1 VTVLFFAVALLT
13 IAVAVGTCL
22 ALWHLRTTDGGASGP
37 PAIMGMLHGII
48 GAIGFGVLL
57 LVLRGP
63 ARGVAAG
70 VGSFGTTAAWLFGAA
85 LVTGIAVLMRRQRVP
100 AVMIAIHS
108 GFAITGYVLLLAW
121 NSLGS

>member
-1 VTVLFFAVALLT
+1 MTAVFVAVALLT
-13 IAVAVGTCL
+13 IAVAVGTGL
-22 ALWHLRTTDGGASGP
+22 ALWHLRGTDGGP
-37 PAIMGMLHGII
+37 PAMVGLLHGVI
-48 GAIGFGVLL
+48 GAIGLGVLL

-70 VGSFGTTAAWLFGAA
+70 AGSFGTTSALLFGAA

-100 AVMIAIHS
+100 AVLIAIHS
-108 GFAITGYVLLLAW
+108 GLAITGYVLLLAW

>member
-1 VTVLFFAVALLT
+1 MFVAVALLT
-13 IAVAVGTCL
+13 VAVAVGAGL
-22 ALWHLRTTDGGASGP
+22 ALWHLRATDGGASGP
-37 PAIMGMLHGII
+37 PALVGALHGVI
-48 GAIGFGVLL
+48 GAIGLGVLL

-85 LVTGIAVLMRRQRVP
+85 LLTGIAVLMRRQRVP